1 MENKIIIGE
10 VIGVHGVR
18 GELKI
23 RPLTEDP
30 GRFYELDTLTLA
42 NRGKA
47 RSYAIEM
54 IRIHK
59 GNVLLSAEG
68 ITTREQ
74 AEKLRGALVEIDR
87 EDAVELAED
96 EFFVTDLIGMTVVDG
111 AGAVLGTITGILDTT
126 GSVDTVEIQT
136 PARSVYVPF
145 RKEYFKA
152 FDFEEKKVTAEIP
165 AVFLTL

>member
-1 MENKIIIGE
+1 MEDKIIIGE

-30 GRFYELDTLTLA
+30 GRFYDLDTLILVS
-42 NRGKA
+42 RGKT
-47 RSYAIEM
+47 RSYEIEM
-54 IRIHK
+54 IRLHK

-87 EDAVELAED
+87 KEAVELAED
-96 EFFVTDLIGMTVVDG
+96 EFFVADLIGMTVVDA
-111 AGAVLGTITGILDTT
+111 AGTVLGTVAGILDTT
-126 GSVDTVEIQT
+126 GSVDTVEIQMDG
-136 PARSVYVPF
+136 RSVYVPF
-145 RKEYFKA
+145 RKAYFKA
-152 FDFEEKKVTAEIP
+152 FDFEGNQVTADIP
-165 AVFLTL
+165 PVFLTL